1 MTISEIKKLLS
12 GDAVDEAVLETL
24 MADPRKG
31 VQGMLASYMRR
42 LEKEN
47 QERFRVEAMYALET
61 KLYQKGMRYI
71 AGIDEVGR
79 GPLAG
84 PVTVA
89 AVILKPHWFAAGL
102 NDSKKVTPKHREE
115 IAKKIHAEA
124 EAVSIVSMTPGE
136 IDEYNIYQATMM
148 AMYKAVK
155 ALPIE
160 PEAVIVDAMPLH
172 FPCPTYSM
180 VHGDAKS
187 ATVAAASIAAKV
199 YRDHLM
205 DAYDKQYP
213 GYGFAQNKGYGTA
226 EHVEA
231 LHKLG
236 VTPIHRKS
244 FEPVKSIVMTG
255 DFLWNEG
262 NPVTPED

>member
-1 MTISEIKKLLS
+1 MTITEIKALLS
-12 GDAVDEAVLETL
+12 GDTVDEALLETL

-31 VQGMLASYMRR
+31 VQTMLRAYMRR

-47 QERFRVEAMYALET
+47 QERFRVEAMYELET
-61 KLYQKGMRYI
+61 KLYQKGLKYI

-102 NDSKKVTPKHREE
+102 NDSKQVTPKHREE
-115 IAKKIHAEA
+115 LAQKIHAEA
-124 EAVSIVSMTPGE
+124 EAVSIVSMTPEE

-155 ALPIE
+155 QLPIE
-160 PEAVIVDAMPLH
+160 PDAVIVDAMPLH

-180 VHGDAKS
+180 VHGDARS

-205 DAYDKQYP
+205 DEYDKQYP

-226 EHVEA
+226 EHVAA

-236 VTPIHRKS
+236 ITPIHRKS
-244 FEPVKSIVMTG
+244 FEPVKSMVMTG

-262 NPVTPED
+262 VKDN